1 MFLGVGAIFA
11 NVGDVIIYP
20 DLVVARTLTFHLQY
34 KHSGTFANRKV
45 ITKIYRIP
53 GSSYI
58 YNREGPV
65 ALYLGLIN
73 LRGQCVSG
81 HVVRASFVSDTP
93 PKCLDREGL
102 GRRRTGARHGNFWTC
117 YKSTSHKYL
126 KEDPQ

>member
-1 MFLGVGAIFA
+1 MQTVNFKRIFV
-11 NVGDVIIYP
+11 NK
-20 DLVVARTLTFHLQY
+20 Q
-34 KHSGTFANRKV
+34 KNS
-45 ITKIYRIP
+45 

-65 ALYLGLIN
+65 ALFLGLIN

-102 GRRRTGARHGNFWTC
+102 GRRHTGPGTAMPGLVTSQPLV
-117 YKSTSHKYL
+117 ST
-126 KEDPQ
+126 